1 MAARLGCKKRK
12 RIIFTHL
19 NTRSIRLLK
28 IAHPHLVQ
36 LPARCEP
43 GRRYPGCSTD
53 TSFWVARYNGVWQ
66 IIQSTEAPTDIP
78 SLTPREIEVLTWAA
92 SGKSEV
98 AIAEI
103 LLITKRTVDEHI
115 SNAARKL
122 GAANKTQAVALAL
135 LRRII
140 EA

>member
-1 MAARLGCKKRK
+1 
-12 RIIFTHL
+12 
-19 NTRSIRLLK
+19 
-28 IAHPHLVQ
+28 
-36 LPARCEP
+36 
-43 GRRYPGCSTD
+43 
-53 TSFWVARYNGVWQ
+53 
-66 IIQSTEAPTDIP
+66 
-78 SLTPREIEVLTWAA
+78 
-92 SGKSEV
+92 V